1 MARLSKESSDLRS
14 ELSWKRREDL
24 MALGFEETREL
35 LVAKGSL
42 QYFVDH
48 HWKLSDGMIHRS
60 LISGLD
66 AGLSQL
72 RLIGLV
78 SKTSGTFPEWSLTE
92 RGRDFWTRLEAE
104 GLRSQNLAVIDTS
117 SIEE

>member
-14 ELSWKRREDL
+14 ELSWKRREDS

-35 LVAKGSL
+35 LVAKGLL

-48 HWKLSDGMIHRS
+48 HWKLSDGMINRS

-72 RLIGLV
+72 RLIGWYQKLQAL
-78 SKTSGTFPEWSLTE
+78 F
-92 RGRDFWTRLEAE
+92 RN
-104 GLRSQNLAVIDTS
+104 GL
-117 SIEE
+117 